1 MGRKKKSLEQ
11 QIHDILEKYVDDVET
26 GCKKA
31 IDKGAV
37 ECKKAVEQDSPVAD
51 DDIIR
56 KKELRGN
63 ALVEGAVRSKK
74 NVGGTTKVF
83 HPGYYAGGWA
93 IRQDKGLADSLSYGK
108 RIRNIR
114 QPHLTH
120 LLENGHKMVLWGIR
134 TNGFVKPKPHIEK
147 NGEKYAE
154 VVQNEIDKFL
164 KKGGKIKL

>member
-11 QIHDILEKYVDDVET
+11 QIHDILEKYVDEVET

-31 IDKGAV
+31 IDKGAT
-37 ECKKAVEQDSPVAD
+37 ECKRAVEQDSPVAD

-63 ALVEGAVRSKK
+63 ALVENAVKSKK

-83 HPGYYAGGWA
+83 HPGYYAKGWA
-93 IRQDKGLADSLSYGK
+93 IKQDKGLADSLSYGK

-147 NGEKYAE
+147 TARNTPRPYKAKLT
-154 VVQNEIDKFL
+154 NFL
-164 KKGGKIKL
+164 RRAGR